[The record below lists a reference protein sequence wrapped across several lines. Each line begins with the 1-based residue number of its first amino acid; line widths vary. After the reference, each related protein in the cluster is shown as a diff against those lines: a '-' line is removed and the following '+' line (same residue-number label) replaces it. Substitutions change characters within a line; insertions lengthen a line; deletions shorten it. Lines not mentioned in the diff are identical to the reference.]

1 MGWLGDRLVKMS
13 VGLWIR
19 DGVRGWQ
26 VGEDVLFRSEHLDT
40 LTSCTAL
47 H

>member
-1 MGWLGDRLVKMS
+1 MKMS
-13 VGLWIR
+13 VVLWTR
-19 DGVRGWQ
+19 DGVSGWQ
-26 VGEDVLFRSEHLDT
+26 VGEDVLFRSEHLGT